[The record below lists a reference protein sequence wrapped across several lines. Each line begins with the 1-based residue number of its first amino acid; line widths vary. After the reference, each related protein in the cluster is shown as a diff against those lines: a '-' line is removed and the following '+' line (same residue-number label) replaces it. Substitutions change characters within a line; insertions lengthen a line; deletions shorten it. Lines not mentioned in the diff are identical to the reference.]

1 MIICITGQMAA
12 GKNYIA
18 SKFVDSEITVDGSN
32 NLPWVSIDLDKVVH
46 SAMEDPDV
54 VARIQEA
61 FGEIALTLGVELVC
75 KNGAVN
81 RRSLGKV
88 VFSDP
93 ALLKKQE
100 DIVYPF
106 VIKTTKDFV
115 EKHKDKNIIINAT
128 VLYKTPELL
137 DMCSKVLFVKAPF
150 IKRLIRARRR
160 DKMPFRQIISRFKAQ
175 SSLEEQYRRTGKFM
189 EIIEN

>member
-46 SAMEDPDV
+46 SAMEVPDV

-106 VIKTTKDFV
+106 VIKATKDFV

-189 EIIEN
+189 EVIEN

>member
-189 EIIEN
+189 EVIEN

>member
-18 SKFVDSEITVDGSN
+18 SKIVDSEITVDGSN

-106 VIKTTKDFV
+106 VIKATKDFV

-175 SSLEEQYRRTGKFM
+175 STLEEQYRRTGKFM

>member
-106 VIKTTKDFV
+106 VIKATKDFV

-150 IKRLIRARRR
+150 FKRLIRARRR

-175 SSLEEQYRRTGKFM
+175 SSLEEHYRRTGKFM
-189 EIIEN
+189 EVIEN

>member
-1 MIICITGQMAA
+1 MAA

-18 SKFVDSEITVDGSN
+18 SKIVDSEITLDGSN

-54 VARIQEA
+54 VSRIQEA

-88 VFSDP
+88 VFSNP

-106 VIKTTKDFV
+106 VIKATQDFV

-160 DKMPFRQIISRFKAQ
+160 DKMPFRQIFSRFKAQ
-175 SSLEEQYRRTGKFM
+175 STLEEQYRRTGKFM

>member
-18 SKFVDSEITVDGSN
+18 SKIVSQEIAVSGGE
-32 NLPWVSIDLDKVVH
+32 NLPWVSIDLDQVVH
-46 SAMEDPDV
+46 AAMEDPEV
-54 VARIQEA
+54 VSKIEAA
-61 FGEIALTLGVELVC
+61 FGKTADSLGVKLVSE
-75 KNGAVN
+75 NGTIN

-88 VFSDP
+88 VFSDS

-100 DIVYPF
+100 EIVYPF
-106 VIKTTKDFV
+106 VIKTTKNFV
-115 EKHKDKNIIINAT
+115 EENSGKNVIINAT

-137 DMCSKVLFVKAPF
+137 DLCEKVIFVKAPYL
-150 IKRLIRARRR
+150 KRLIRARRR

-175 SSLEEQYRRTGKFM
+175 SNLEKTYRTSGKPV
-189 EIIEN
+189 EIIKN

>member
-46 SAMEDPDV
+46 SAMEVPDV

-189 EIIEN
+189 EVIEN